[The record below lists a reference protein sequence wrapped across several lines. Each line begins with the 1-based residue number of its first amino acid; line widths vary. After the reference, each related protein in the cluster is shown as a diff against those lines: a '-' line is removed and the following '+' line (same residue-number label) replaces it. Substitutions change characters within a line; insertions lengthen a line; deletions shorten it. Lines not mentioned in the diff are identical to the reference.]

1 MIDKRSELIAQAR
14 KVPQLDIHFDIYPTK
29 NTIDY
34 PYLKALEVHN
44 GEKMKISNFGKTLT
58 FCKYL
63 CNESSD
69 LYEISNLS
77 SYEHNE
83 LTKKII
89 NICARTHLHASFTC
103 VRARIFTKKFW

>member
-1 MIDKRSELIAQAR
+1 MIYKRSELIAQAR
-14 KVPQLDIHFDIYPTK
+14 KVPPLDKYILISILP
-29 NTIDY
+29 NISSTISNY

-77 SYEHNE
+77 LYDSNA
-83 LTKKII
+83 LPI
-89 NICARTHLHASFTC
+89 LLL
-103 VRARIFTKKFW
+103 